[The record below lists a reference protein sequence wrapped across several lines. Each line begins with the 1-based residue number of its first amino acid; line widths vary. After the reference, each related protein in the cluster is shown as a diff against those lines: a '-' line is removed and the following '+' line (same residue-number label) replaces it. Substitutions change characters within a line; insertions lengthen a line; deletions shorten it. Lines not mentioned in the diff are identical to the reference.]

1 MTLALA
7 PSGFMEA
14 ISDCFLITFSGWVF
28 CHSVEYFITRKRT
41 EMCKKK
47 YFKYS
52 FPFQL
57 KQQQQQE

>member
-14 ISDCFLITFSGWVF
+14 ISGWVC

-41 EMCKKK
+41 ENMQKEKNISNIH
-47 YFKYS
+47 FR
-52 FPFQL
+52 FN
-57 KQQQQQE
+57 